1 MSKKKSNVD
10 KIREA
15 KERERANARE
25 RSVDNDILF
34 SLPVTKVML
43 AALAVAIVLYV
54 LSYVGEVFGVGAL
67 QHYGHVASY
76 VLFALTFFLLVVA
89 RVQAKKLTR
98 ERRGQ

>member
-1 MSKKKSNVD
+1 MSKKSNVD

-54 LSYVGEVFGVGAL
+54 LSYLGEVFGVGAL
-67 QHYGHVASY
+67 QHYGHVVSY
-76 VLFALTFFLLVVA
+76 ALFALTFFLLVVA